1 MKKAN
6 PVYANGHIKDASMR
20 ASNRFWVIV
29 FIDQNGLEKS
39 ELVYSF
45 HVLTIETAK
54 RFCHRP
60 VTRVYSYVG
69 EATFDCCDHILPIFI
84 DAHG

>member
-29 FIDQNGLEKS
+29 FIDQNGLEK
-39 ELVYSF
+39 
-45 HVLTIETAK
+45 TAK